1 MSDAKGHHIAGVW
14 VRGEGEVF
22 AATNPATGEAY
33 WRGPAAT
40 EGEVDRAVKAA
51 RGALPGW
58 SMLAFADRVAVL
70 GRYRDVLEKRKDAI
84 ARIISD
90 ETGKPLWEAATE
102 AGAMVGKV
110 GLTLAAFEQRQGA
123 QSFAMGDA
131 TGALRYKPHGVLA
144 VFGPFNL
151 PGHLPNGHIVPA
163 LLAGNTI
170 VLKPSEQTPVIGE
183 VMADAWQDA
192 GLPDGA
198 LNLVQGA
205 RDTGV
210 ALANHPG
217 HDGILFTGSYNV
229 GAALHRT
236 LVDAP
241 QKILALEMGGNNPL
255 VVHRTPDIDA
265 ACYTIINSAYITAGQ
280 RCTDARRLILIEGD
294 EADAVLKRLVEM
306 VGLIRFGLPS
316 DTPEPYYGPLI
327 NAAAADALLKAQD
340 DLVARGGKSLV
351 TMGRSERCDALL
363 SPALIDVTDV
373 ADRRDAEFF
382 GPLLQVVRVPDF
394 SAAIDEANDTRY
406 GLSASLLSAD
416 RTLYDQFYT
425 HIRAGIINWN
435 KPTSGASGKLP
446 FGGIGKSGNHR
457 PSGFFAADYC
467 AYPVAS
473 VEQEDLPMPAAPAC
487 GLEALMEG

>member
-1 MSDAKGHHIAGVW
+1 MSDSRGNLIAGVW
-14 VRGEGEVF
+14 EPGVGEVF
-22 AATNPATGEAY
+22 SATNPATGEAY
-33 WRGPAAT
+33 WRGRAAT
-40 EGEVDRAVKAA
+40 ESEVGRAVVAA
-51 RGALPGW
+51 RDALPGW
-58 SMLAFADRVAVL
+58 STLAFAERVAAL
-70 GRYRDVLEKRKDAI
+70 GRYRDVLEERKDAVT
-84 ARIISD
+84 RLISD

-102 AGAMVGKV
+102 AGAMIGKIA
-110 GLTLAAFEQRQGA
+110 LTLDAFEQRQSER
-123 QSFAMGDA
+123 SFAMGDA
-131 TGALRYKPHGVLA
+131 TAALRYKPHGVLT

-170 VLKPSEQTPVIGE
+170 VFKPSEQTPAIGE
-183 VMADAWQDA
+183 LMAEAWQQA
-192 GLPDGA
+192 GLPAGV

-210 ALANHPG
+210 ALAQHPG

-236 LVDAP
+236 LLESP

-255 VVHRTPDIDA
+255 VVHQTPDIDA

-280 RCTDARRLILIEGD
+280 RCTDARRLILVEGD
-294 EADAVLKRLVEM
+294 ECDALLKRLVEM
-306 VGLIRFGLPS
+306 VGRIRFGLPS
-316 DTPEPYYGPLI
+316 DTPEPFYGPLI
-327 NAAAADALLKAQD
+327 NTAAADAMLKAQS
-340 DLVARGGKSLV
+340 DLLSRGGKALV
-351 TMGRSERCDALL
+351 EMKRSGRCDALV
-363 SPALIDVTDV
+363 SPGLIDVTGV
-373 ADRRDAEFF
+373 ADRRDEEFF
-382 GPLLQVVRVPDF
+382 GPMLQVIRVPSFD
-394 SAAIDEANDTRY
+394 AAIAEANDTRY
-406 GLSASLLSAD
+406 GLSASLLSDD
-416 RTLYDQFYT
+416 RALYEQFYT

-473 VEQEDLPMPAAPAC
+473 VEQRDLPMPVTPAC
-487 GLEALMEG
+487 GLESLMS